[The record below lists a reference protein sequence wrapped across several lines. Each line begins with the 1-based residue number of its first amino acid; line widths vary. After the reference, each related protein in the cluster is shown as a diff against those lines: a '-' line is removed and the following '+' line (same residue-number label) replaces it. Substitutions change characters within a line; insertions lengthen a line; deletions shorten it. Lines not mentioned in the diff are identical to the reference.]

1 VYFKWGEQDA
11 AADYLERSAE
21 LSHHQNP
28 YPMFF
33 LGQVRE
39 AQRKFPEAR
48 RYYSEAVAL
57 DSGQAN
63 PAFRAALERVR
74 EK

>member
-1 VYFKWGEQDA
+1 VYLKWGELDTA
-11 AADYLERSAE
+11 ANYLERSAE

-39 AQRKFPEAR
+39 AQGKFAEAR
-48 RYYSEAVAL
+48 GYYSAAVAL
-57 DSGQAN
+57 DPGRTN
-63 PAFRAALERVR
+63 PAFRAALERAR
-74 EK
+74 EE